1 MKNTLLFLTAA
12 SIPSSLAAS
21 CYKSAGANSIALPSS
36 KFLSNSYCQTLCI
49 QHKYPVAATKNGQ
62 ECACAEAVPG
72 VDQKVGDEQCSVKCP
87 GYPDDN
93 CKLNYLVYV
102 CILVYWC

>member
-1 MKNTLLFLTAA
+1 MKNTLFFLTAA

-21 CYKSAGANSIALPSS
+21 CYTTAGANSIALPSS
-36 KFLSNSYCQTLCI
+36 KFLSNSYCQALCI

-72 VDQKVGDEQCSVKCP
+72 VDQKVGDEQCAVKCP
-87 GYPDDN
+87 GYPDEN
-93 CKLNYLVYV
+93 CKPTFLP
-102 CILVYWC
+102 CARILRSI

>member
-1 MKNTLLFLTAA
+1 MKNTLFFLTAA

-21 CYKSAGANSIALPSS
+21 CYTTAGANSIALPSS
-36 KFLSNSYCQTLCI
+36 KFLSNSYCQALCI

-72 VDQKVGDEQCSVKCP
+72 VDQKVGDEQCTVKCP
-87 GYPDDN
+87 GYPDEN
-93 CKLNYLVYV
+93 CKPTFLP
-102 CILVYWC
+102 CARILRSI